1 MPASSSLPTAGRE
14 PRAETFSIAELA
26 EAFGATPRAIRF
38 YEDKGLL
45 APARA
50 GTTRIYSRRDR
61 ARLKLILRG
70 RRLGFSLEDIGEM
83 LDLYD
88 LEDGKAEQ
96 LRVIRRKAKARL
108 AELKAQRRD
117 IDEAIGELEDGLRQV
132 ERLLEAKRP
141 GAAAA

>member
-1 MPASSSLPTAGRE
+1 MPASSSLPTAGRP

-70 RRLGFSLEDIGEM
+70 RRLGFSLDDIGEM

-96 LRVIRRKAKARL
+96 LRAIQRKATVRL
-108 AELKAQRRD
+108 EELKAQRRD
-117 IDEAIGELEDGLRQV
+117 LDEAIGELEDGLRQV
-132 ERLLEAKRP
+132 ARLLADRPAGAEA
-141 GAAAA
+141 A